1 MHARVRSIE
10 IRKRAN
16 EHEISSVYHGVDVLA
31 IFSVSTLFLTETLIR
46 LMDVHAP
53 SIEKRL
59 HTYRASSYHRS
70 ADQDSQDEG
79 TAKPREPCGLS

>member
-31 IFSVSTLFLTETLIR
+31 IFSVSTLFLTETLVR

-59 HTYRASSYHRS
+59 KASSFYRDHELPCSCRCS
-70 ADQDSQDEG
+70 FEEK
-79 TAKPREPCGLS
+79 KPKSS